1 MFWIDKPSVAY
12 KCLTD
17 LSSPLTAKPSDSV
30 INTEENKIFIGVGL
44 VALLVTVDGVGI
56 MCYKKYGKMSSM
68 IYDDIWMI
76 FGEIVALIYT
86 LEVRDF
92 ICR

>member
-1 MFWIDKPSVAY
+1 MFCIDKPSVAY
-12 KCLTD
+12 KCIID

-30 INTEENKIFIGVGL
+30 INTEYNKIFIGVGL

-68 IYDDIWMI
+68 KYDDI
-76 FGEIVALIYT
+76 
-86 LEVRDF
+86 
-92 ICR
+92 